1 MISHIMIKKKK
12 IYQTNNKKCDQTL
25 VIPSSTTAILI
36 VVDFV
41 GLQFRRP
48 LTNKTYEFDILN
60 KVIMTHRR
68 LKQKIKKKES
78 IFKKEQFRH

>member
-1 MISHIMIKKKK
+1 MISHIMIKKK